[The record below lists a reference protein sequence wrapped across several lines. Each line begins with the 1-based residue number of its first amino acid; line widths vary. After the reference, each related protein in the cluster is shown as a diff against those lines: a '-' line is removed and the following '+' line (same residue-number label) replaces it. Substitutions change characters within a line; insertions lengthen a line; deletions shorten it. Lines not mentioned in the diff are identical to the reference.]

1 MDKDNKVLERVS
13 QLHLNKVY
21 FIIYRCRRNI
31 QTPSYKKEKGWT
43 RICAITIKL
52 STIYRVK

>member
-21 FIIYRCRRNI
+21 FIIYIEVVATYKHLAIRRMNEDLCH
-31 QTPSYKKEKGWT
+31 Y
-43 RICAITIKL
+43 
-52 STIYRVK
+52 Y